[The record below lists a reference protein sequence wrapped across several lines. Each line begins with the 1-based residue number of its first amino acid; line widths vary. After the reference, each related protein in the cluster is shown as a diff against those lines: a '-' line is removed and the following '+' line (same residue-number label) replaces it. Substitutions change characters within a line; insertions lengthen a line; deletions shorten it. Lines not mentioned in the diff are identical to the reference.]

1 MGQMFSKKSFQLTS
15 LGVHCDFLKLGIPAV
30 IANMVII
37 FLCFPLSLLVYVLD
51 GLLSKSLLH
60 LYSSLYFSL
69 SLLFPASLTF
79 AVFQRQRLIIT
90 VLKNMKASEEPTR
103 ATDARL
109 LAEKESVDKVRC
121 LMWIYSNLLEVVDE
135 ISLCYGLPM
144 LLVTAVIFSYS
155 LMTNFVVYKEF
166 VTTGT
171 FSQTV
176 ASSMVYVFFYTTLY
190 IWTLLMCSL
199 TELKVCIER

>member
-37 FLCFPLSLLVYVLD
+37 FLCFPLSVLVYVLD

-79 AVFQRQRLIIT
+79 AVFQRQRLVIT

>member
-79 AVFQRQRLIIT
+79 AVFQRQRLVIT